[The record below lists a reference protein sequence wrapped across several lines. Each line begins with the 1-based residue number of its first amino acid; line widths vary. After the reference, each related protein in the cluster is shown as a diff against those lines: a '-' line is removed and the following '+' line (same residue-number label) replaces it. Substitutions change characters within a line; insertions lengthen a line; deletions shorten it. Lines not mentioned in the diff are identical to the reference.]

1 MKLKVTI
8 YIWEGREY
16 KAMKDECCV
25 IDFYID
31 SENECGKN
39 KIIKDHV
46 SYAFTIFDNISKIT
60 IEEEKYI

>member
-39 KIIKDHV
+39 KIIKDH
-46 SYAFTIFDNISKIT
+46 IS
-60 IEEEKYI
+60 